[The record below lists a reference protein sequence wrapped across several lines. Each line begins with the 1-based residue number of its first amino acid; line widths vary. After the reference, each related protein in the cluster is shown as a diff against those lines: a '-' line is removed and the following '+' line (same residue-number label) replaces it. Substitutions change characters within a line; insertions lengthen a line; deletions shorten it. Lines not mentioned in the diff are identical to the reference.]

1 MNTSAPQRR
10 AATAWFAPFP
20 PNPRSNLW
28 PKMVSPGCGNR
39 SANVVRSMLALP
51 TTATLGR
58 ADIIY
63 SESASERRVYLACLI
78 VSIDIATGR
87 SLTVRNP
94 NIFHLS
100 GVLQEPSAFPLLR
113 VKPVNGAA
121 FVGKYLF
128 QIPNRK

>member
-1 MNTSAPQRR
+1 
-10 AATAWFAPFP
+10 
-20 PNPRSNLW
+20 
-28 PKMVSPGCGNR
+28 MVSPGFGNR

-58 ADIIY
+58 AGIIY
-63 SESASERRVYLACLI
+63 LESASERRVYLACLL

-121 FVGKYLF
+121 FVGEYLF
-128 QIPNRK
+128 QIPHRKRLRRRGARFVRKTPDCIHVSVFGDGFEKL